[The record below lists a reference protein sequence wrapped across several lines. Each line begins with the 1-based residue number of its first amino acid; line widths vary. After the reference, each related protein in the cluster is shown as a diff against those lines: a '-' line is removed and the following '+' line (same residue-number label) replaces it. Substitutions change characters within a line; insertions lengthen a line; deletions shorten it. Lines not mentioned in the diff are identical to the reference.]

1 MWTIHF
7 STVFGFMIGIE
18 YINPEDTGGVS
29 GVAIDIGIFRVMFLK
44 DEEEA

>member
-7 STVFGFMIGIE
+7 STIFGIMIGIE
-18 YINPEDTGGVS
+18 FIHPEDTGGIS
-29 GVAIDIGIFRVMFLK
+29 GVCLDLGIFRVMFLK